1 MLLQLEHLIAQ
12 SHSNRQPFMAYL
24 LGMASCELRSIID
37 RTLQE
42 ALLQPKQNGK
52 RQLCKKKNMPEQ
64 DTTAKTT
71 IAKGGIFEA
80 MPASSAT
87 GFY

>member
-42 ALLQPKQNGK
+42 ALLQPKQYGK
-52 RQLCKKKNMPEQ
+52 HPLCKNKNMPERG
-64 DTTAKTT
+64 AIVKS
-71 IAKGGIFEA
+71 GMFGP
-80 MPASSAT
+80 MSASSARVV
-87 GFY
+87 